1 MRKWKGLV
9 LSVCII
15 LYLSACG
22 NNDTVNDEIP
32 ENFTVGIICTS
43 GSENNSSIPACPTDL
58 GWAPA
63 R

>member
-32 ENFTVGIICTS
+32 ENFAYV
-43 GSENNSSIPACPTDL
+43 
-58 GWAPA
+58 
-63 R
+63 